1 MAITVRTVTTFPLD
15 DAQRDFNITF
25 DYLARKFV
33 KVAVIDSTLSKP
45 RKELVLGT
53 DFRFT
58 TKNSLNTT
66 IAWGPNDGYDRIE
79 IRRVTSTT
87 ERVVDFADGS
97 ILRATD
103 LNASQVQAIHIA
115 EEARDAALLAMPQ
128 DDQGN
133 LDAQN
138 RRIVRLA
145 PGISGTDAINKDQ
158 LDTTLGEAGGILSE
172 IKQTQQDI
180 GDYIEEFA
188 NGTTYLKNIVM
199 VYNQG
204 SANGGETSIILDRSD
219 EVFAVPV
226 IYINGDRQDVG
237 YQFSYNNTNKTI
249 TLVKPLKRGDFVVM
263 LTSEGTHSLASILA
277 GPDGASRIGAAGG
290 LTVQQAL
297 DRIFESRVVLPQWFG
312 AKGDWSDTTNT
323 GTDDTA
329 AFEAAIEMAV
339 ALKYTE
345 VYVPAGSYLITRELN
360 LNGGNKNTRLGA
372 RIRGAGWASSVLVF
386 KAPTVDTPCISIIGT
401 PGSHTSK
408 GVEKLLIKAHPQTVG
423 QGIGILCRNTCF
435 AHVTEFII
443 ANLNVG
449 IRLENYMT
457 AGSFTE
463 FCYFTNGR
471 LFTNNINIQFNKV
484 QSGDNSFH
492 GSNFKNIQN
501 QVKKNGGIGVQVL
514 GNSQGAAYLY
524 NMTWDMQ
531 FFGGAGCIAMD
542 IQYCNTDYV
551 GGKLTG
557 EAELKFKADGN
568 SRFDF
573 HGRFDSISSVIWDTA
588 TEGARTGGTY
598 VFSNRTSLEN
608 AVMTNAGAGRLPS
621 SVAAR
626 PLPADWAD
634 RNNNGVYP
642 ATFHIRG
649 PNIESIGF
657 VTYNSAGNGFYFG
670 QLPFQGNIKDFN
682 PSFWF
687 SSDGTTFNTAATAY
701 TMKLRDGAGMYFSD
715 TTIRALSDG
724 EVSLGEYNRRFKEIR
739 LSSWD
744 ISSNIVPT
752 STASRDIGSNAN
764 RVRDLYLVNAP
775 NVTSDARKKSFIKPI
790 DDALLDAWETIPF
803 SQWKLNDS
811 IAQKGDSARWHVG
824 YIAQKVDE
832 ALKSKGLS
840 PDAYGLITYG
850 EDGWMLRME
859 ECLVVEAAMIRRKL
873 GLTYQ

>member
-1 MAITVRTVTTFPLD
+1 MDQEIKTVIQYPTGDTEYDIP
-15 DAQRDFNITF
+15 F
-25 DYLARKFV
+25 DYLSRKFV
-33 KVAVIDSTLSKP
+33 RVSLVSDDNRRQLSNITEYRYMSKTRVKLLVSTTGFD
-45 RKELVLGT
+45 RVEVR
-53 DFRFT
+53 RFT
-58 TKNSLNTT
+58 S
-66 IAWGPNDGYDRIE
+66 A
-79 IRRVTSTT
+79 T
-87 ERVVDFADGS
+87 ERVIDFSDGS
-97 ILRATD
+97 VLRAND
-103 LNASQVQAIHIA
+103 LNVSQLQSSHIA
-115 EEARDAALLAMPQ
+115 EEARDAALMAMPQ
-128 DDQGN
+128 DDAGN
-133 LDAQN
+133 LDARN

-145 PGISGTDAINKDQ
+145 DGIEPTDAVNKNQ
-158 LDTTLGEAGGILSE
+158 LDETLGDAGGILSE
-172 IKQTQQDI
+172 VKEVQQEI

-204 SANGGETSIILDRSD
+204 SAVGGETTIVINRPDP
-219 EVFAVPV
+219 VFAVPT

-237 YQFSYNNTNKTI
+237 YQYEYNNVTKTI
-249 TLVKPLKRGDFVVM
+249 TLVKPLHQGDFVVM
-263 LTSEGTHSLASILA
+263 MTSEGTHSLSSILA
-277 GPDGASRIGAAGG
+277 GPNGAAGIGTRDG
-290 LTVQQAL
+290 LTVQEAL
-297 DRIFESRVVLPQWFG
+297 DRIFASRIILPQWFG
-312 AKGDWSDTTNT
+312 ARGDWSDTTNT

-339 ALKYTE
+339 TLNYTE

-360 LNGGNKNTRLGA
+360 LNGGNRNTRLGA

-386 KAPTVDTPCISIIGT
+386 KAPAPETPCISIIGT

-484 QSGDNSFH
+484 QNGDNSFH
-492 GSNFKNIQN
+492 GSNFKNVQN
-501 QVKKNGGIGVQVL
+501 QVKKNGGIGVQIV
-514 GNSQGAAYLY
+514 GNPQGSAYLY

-542 IQYCNTDYV
+542 LNYCNTDYV

-557 EAELKFKADGN
+557 ESDLTFKADGN

-573 HGRFDSISSVIWDTA
+573 HGRFDSIGKVIWDTA

-598 VFSNRTSLEN
+598 VFANRTSLEN
-608 AVMTNAGAGRLPS
+608 AVMTNAGAGRLPAG
-621 SVAAR
+621 VAAR

-649 PNIESIGF
+649 PNVESIGF
-657 VTYNSAGNGFYFG
+657 ATYNAAGNGFYFG
-670 QLPFQGNIKDFN
+670 HLPYQGNIKDFN

-687 SSDGTTFNTAATAY
+687 NSGGTSFRTAATAY
-701 TMKLRDGAGMYFSD
+701 TMILSNDAGLYFSD

-724 EVSLGEYNRRFKEIR
+724 NVALGEYNRRFKEAR
-739 LSSWD
+739 FSSWD
-744 ISSNIVPT
+744 ITAHIVPT
-752 STASRDIGSNAN
+752 STASKDIGSNTN

-775 NVTSDARKKSFIKPI
+775 NVTSDSRKKSFIKPI

-811 IAQKGDSARWHVG
+811 VAQKGDAARWHVG
-824 YIAQKVDE
+824 YIAQKVEE
-832 ALKSKGLS
+832 ALKAKGLN

-859 ECLVVEAAMIRRKL
+859 ECLAVESAMIRRKL
-873 GLTYQ
+873 GLTYR

>member
-1 MAITVRTVTTFPLD
+1 MDQDIKTIIQYPTGASEYDIP
-15 DAQRDFNITF
+15 F
-25 DYLARKFV
+25 DYLSRKFV
-33 KVAVIDSTLSKP
+33 RVSLVSDDNRRLLSNITEYRYVSKT
-45 RKELVLGT
+45 RVKILA
-53 DFRFT
+53 DT
-58 TKNSLNTT
+58 T
-66 IAWGPNDGYDRIE
+66 GFDRVE
-79 IRRVTSTT
+79 IRRFTSAS
-87 ERVVDFADGS
+87 ERVVDFSDGS
-97 ILRATD
+97 VLRAND
-103 LNASQVQAIHIA
+103 LNVSQLQSSHIA
-115 EEARDAALLAMPQ
+115 EEARDSALLAMPE
-128 DDQGN
+128 DDAGN
-133 LDAQN
+133 LDARN
-138 RRIVRLA
+138 RKIVRLA
-145 PGISGTDAINKDQ
+145 PGEIGTDAVNKDQ

-204 SANGGETSIILDRSD
+204 SANGGETSIVLDRTD

-226 IYINGDRQDVG
+226 IYINGDRQEVG
-237 YQFSYNNTNKTI
+237 FQFSYNNTNKTI

-290 LTVQQAL
+290 LTVQQAI
-297 DRIFESRVVLPQWFG
+297 DRILENRIILPQWFG
-312 AKGDWSDTTNT
+312 ARGDWSDATNT

-339 ALKYTE
+339 TLNYTE
-345 VYVPAGSYLITRELN
+345 VFVPAGSYLITRELN
-360 LNGGNKNTRLGA
+360 LNGGNRNTRLGA

-386 KAPTVDTPCISIIGT
+386 KAPTAETPCISIIGT
-401 PGSHTSK
+401 PGGHTSK
-408 GVEKLLIKAHPQTVG
+408 GVEKLLIKSHPSTTG

-435 AHVTEFII
+435 AHVTEFLI
-443 ANLNVG
+443 ANMNIG

-484 QSGDNSFH
+484 QAGDNSFH
-492 GSNFKNIQN
+492 GSNFKNVQN
-501 QVKKNGGIGVQVL
+501 QVKKNGGIGVQIM
-514 GNSQGAAYLY
+514 GNTQGSAYLY

-542 IQYCNTDYV
+542 LNYCNTDYV

-557 EAELKFKADGN
+557 EADLTFKADGN

-573 HGRFDSISSVIWDTA
+573 HGRFDSIGKVIWDTA

-598 VFSNRTSLEN
+598 VFANRTSLEN
-608 AVMTNAGAGRLPS
+608 AVMTNADAGRLPAG
-621 SVAAR
+621 VVAR

-634 RNNNGVYP
+634 RGNNGVYP

-649 PNIESIGF
+649 PNIESMGF
-657 VTYNSAGNGFYFG
+657 VTYNSPGNGFYFG

-687 SSDGTTFNTAATAY
+687 NSGGTRFNTAATAY
-701 TMKLRDGAGMYFSD
+701 TMMLSNGAGLHFSD

-724 EVSLGEYNRRFKEIR
+724 NVSLGEYNRRFKEAR
-739 LSSWD
+739 LTSWD
-744 ISSNIVPT
+744 IGTNIVPT
-752 STASRDIGSNAN
+752 STASKDIGSNTN
-764 RVRDLYLVNAP
+764 RVRDIYLANSP
-775 NVTSDARKKSFIKPI
+775 NVTSDSRKKSFVKPI
-790 DDALLDAWETIPF
+790 DEALLDAWETIPF
-803 SQWKLNDS
+803 SQWKLNEA
-811 IAQKGDSARWHVG
+811 IAEKGGEARWHVG
-824 YIAQKVDE
+824 YIAQKVEE
-832 ALKSKGLS
+832 ALQAVGLN
-840 PDAYGLITYG
+840 AAEYGLLTIG
-850 EDGWMLRME
+850 DDGYMLRME

-873 GLTYQ
+873 GLTYK